1 VTRTR
6 KSLLPM
12 ATARTCASL
21 QTTRSLT
28 AGRRGR
34 LMTGNSRLHRT
45 AVGTATRFFS
55 WTLMAPIRA
64 WSRTRKAAER
74 RRAGLRTAKRSILQI
89 ALRKITER
97 IAKFSQLDYERT
109 DVDERRRTRPCWESR
124 AYTATQLG

>member
-1 VTRTR
+1 
-6 KSLLPM
+6 M
-12 ATARTCASL
+12 ATAPTCAIL

-34 LMTGNSRLHRT
+34 LMAGNSRSHRT
-45 AVGTATRFFS
+45 AVGTAIRFFS

-74 RRAGLRTAKRSILQI
+74 RRDGRLTAKRSILQI

-97 IAKFSQLDYERT
+97 IAKFSQPDFERT
-109 DVDERRRTRPCWESR
+109 DVDKRRRTRRYWESR
-124 AYTATQLG
+124 G